1 LEINLAYII
10 TQESP
15 LQHILNGL
23 ADGVVLANNE
33 GRIFCFNHAAERI
46 TGITSDKACGKTL
59 ETVFDAQIT
68 DVDAGALSET
78 ANDCAGEVQMTLPDT
93 DTRHVRFSISSITG
107 IDGILLGRILMLQD
121 ITQIKKLQE
130 QANRSGRLSA
140 MGEMAVKIAHE
151 IRNPLGSIELFA
163 TLLRKELAADN
174 EKKII
179 AEHISSGVRSINNII
194 TNLLFFIRPEQKP
207 ERQVVDIHDCLQ
219 DSLFFAEHQINANSG
234 IEVITNFA
242 PHALTVYGDSDLL
255 GQVALNLILNAIQAM
270 PDGGQMTVSTRMTND
285 PYGQEVAE
293 IRFADSGCGI
303 PKRNFAQIFDP
314 FFTTKKRGTG
324 LGLAIVHN
332 ITKDHGGSIDIK
344 SSQATGTE
352 CIVTLPLW
360 QHNAP
365 AQCKPSTELI

>member
-1 LEINLAYII
+1 MEINFAQILNP
-10 TQESP
+10 QSP

-23 ADGVVLANNE
+23 PDGVVLAGNK
-33 GRIFCFNHAAERI
+33 GKIISFNQAAERI
-46 TGITSDKACGKTL
+46 TGISADKACGKTL
-59 ETVFDAQIT
+59 ETVIDPQIS
-68 DVDAGALSET
+68 DVDGGALSGM
-78 ANDCAGEVQMTLPDT
+78 ANDCAGEVQMTLPDS
-93 DTRHVRFSISSITG
+93 DTRHVRYSMSSIAGT
-107 IDGILLGRILMLQD
+107 DGLFLGRILMLQD

-194 TNLLFFIRPEQKP
+194 TNLLVFIRPEQKP

-234 IEVITNFA
+234 IEVITDFA
-242 PHALTVYGDSDLL
+242 PHSLTVYGDSDLL

-270 PDGGQMTVSTRMTND
+270 SDGGQMTVSTRKTND
-285 PYGQEVAE
+285 PFGQKVAE
-293 IRFADSGCGI
+293 IRFADNGSGI
-303 PKRNFAQIFDP
+303 PKQNLAQIFDP

-332 ITKDHGGSIDIK
+332 ITKAHGGSIDIK

-365 AQCKPSTELI
+365 AQCKPATELI